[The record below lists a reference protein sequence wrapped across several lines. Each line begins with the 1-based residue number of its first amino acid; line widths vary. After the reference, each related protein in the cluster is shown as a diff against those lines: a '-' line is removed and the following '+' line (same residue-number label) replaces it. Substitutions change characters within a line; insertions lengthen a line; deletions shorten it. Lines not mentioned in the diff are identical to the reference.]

1 MSLRKRSAV
10 RTMVP
15 ASTGTAAAA
24 EPETKPKPKP
34 RPQPGPPP
42 KPGPPPPT
50 KPKPEPAPEPAPE
63 ATPKA
68 SPKPTPT
75 PTPVTKPKPTPR
87 PKPAPKRTPRP
98 TAKAAR
104 KSAPTSA
111 PAPAPEPSPRA
122 DDERDDPAGDRTRD
136 DDPRTPEAAFD
147 QLYLRSASGLL
158 RQVELLTG
166 NPPFARHTVARAFD
180 LAWQHW
186 PEVARDP
193 EPVGWVRAA
202 AYQYALAPWQRWV
215 PGHRTHPR
223 MLTRALLD
231 PEADGALRA
240 ALLRL
245 PADRRQTVLLHD
257 GLGIDLPEA
266 AEETQASTMATAGR
280 VTRARAALAAA
291 VPDLDEDGG
300 GVAVRLGA
308 LLDGA
313 DGAPPDRPE
322 GVRGASERGVRR
334 RTLGVYAVA
343 GLIAAATVVTIAVS
357 PDHSPPPARHTT
369 TTPHASEANPASS
382 PFTTP
387 HASEANPPSS
397 PFTKPDAANA
407 NPAAPP
413 RPLLL
418 PARPPNPARFPPW
431 PTPR

>member
-1 MSLRKRSAV
+1 MSPRKRSAV
-10 RTMVP
+10 RTKVP
-15 ASTGTAAAA
+15 ASTGTATAA

-34 RPQPGPPP
+34 RPEPGSPP
-42 KPGPPPPT
+42 KPAPPPPT
-50 KPKPEPAPEPAPE
+50 KPKPEPAPEPTPE

-68 SPKPTPT
+68 KPKPT

-104 KSAPTSA
+104 KSAPTSE
-111 PAPAPEPSPRA
+111 PTPAPEPSPR
-122 DDERDDPAGDRTRD
+122 DDERDDPADDRTRD

-280 VTRARAALAAA
+280 VTRARAALAAD
-291 VPDLDEDGG
+291 VPGLDEDGD
-300 GVAVRLGA
+300 GVALRLGA
-308 LLDGA
+308 LLDRA

-357 PDHSPPPARHTT
+357 PDHSPPPPARNPV
-369 TTPHASEANPASS
+369 TTPHAANVNPASG
-382 PFTTP
+382 PF
-387 HASEANPPSS
+387 ASAP
-397 PFTKPDAANA
+397 
-407 NPAAPP
+407 APP
-413 RPLLL
+413 RPLLH
-418 PARPPNPARFPPW
+418 PARPAKPAPIPW
-431 PTPR
+431 PAVR